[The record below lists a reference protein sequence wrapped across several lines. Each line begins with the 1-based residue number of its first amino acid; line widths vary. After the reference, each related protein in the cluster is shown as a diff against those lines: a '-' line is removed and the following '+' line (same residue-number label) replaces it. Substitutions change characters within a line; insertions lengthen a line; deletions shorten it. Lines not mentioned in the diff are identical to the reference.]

1 MLRSQ
6 RSVTLFFVAAAMT
19 TAVHQVPRAQ
29 TVARFALESTAGLR
43 LHNVTAE
50 PATLQERKGL
60 RIRMAGTPADE
71 QLAIIEGSDF
81 GNGVIEAEIAGAPQA
96 GAPDHDQPQPTLVV
110 SDVKSAPRRAERSPC
125 GSMSAPRRI

>member
-1 MLRSQ
+1 MLTLRPSL
-6 RSVTLFFVAAAMT
+6 TLFVVATAMAI
-19 TAVHQVPRAQ
+19 AVHQVPRAQ

-60 RIRMAGTPADE
+60 RIRMAGTPGDE
-71 QLAIIEGSDF
+71 KLAIIEGSDF

-96 GAPDHDQPQPTLVV
+96 GAPEGARGVRRHCLPRPERPP
-110 SDVKSAPRRAERSPC
+110 DVPRVLSQTNERT
-125 GSMSAPRRI
+125 G